1 MAEYYSLRRLS
12 PYLGVIQV
20 IDAGTACA
28 YSTTGKKWQVRSV
41 NAYGRYRLTGIWDD
55 YENDT
60 QAVNSGDINAALR
73 HHPEIPFPMRDHFE
87 LWLLRKETGLPLAL
101 LKTRRWEREM
111 SKIEDPNWYPFLL
124 ENNSFVAQSLKPL
137 EAQRHPSAHPL
148 RHRDVLERLVNNAAR
163 PLPTAQWFER
173 HHDGSGTGYGGLRV
187 TAAQF
192 GQTLPRTAFPELLVD
207 ERWDSA
213 QDALLISEYH
223 DWSAAQL
230 LAHQPLTR
238 ATRLRLEQAACR
250 QPEKLLDPYP
260 MIPEIIDEDSMKIA
274 LVQARLMQTS

>member
-1 MAEYYSLRRLS
+1 MADYYSLRRLS

-137 EAQRHPSAHPL
+137 ETQRHPSAHPL

-173 HHDGSGTGYGGLRV
+173 HPDGSGTGHGGLRV
-187 TAAQF
+187 AAAQI
-192 GQTLPRTAFPELLVD
+192 GQTLPHTAFPELLVA
-207 ERWDSA
+207 EQWDNA

-223 DWSAAQL
+223 DWNAAQL

-238 ATRLRLEQAACR
+238 DTRLRLEQAACR
-250 QPEKLLDPYP
+250 HPEKLLDPYP
-260 MIPEIIDEDSMKIA
+260 MIPEIIDEDAMKIA
-274 LVQARLMQTS
+274 LVQARLMRAS

>member
-12 PYLGVIQV
+12 PYLGVVQV
-20 IDAGTACA
+20 IDVGTACA

-60 QAVNSGDINAALR
+60 QTVNTGDINIALH
-73 HHPEIPFPMRDHFE
+73 HHPKIPFPMRDHFE

-111 SKIEDPNWYPFLL
+111 SKIEDPSWYPFLL
-124 ENNSFVAQSLKPL
+124 ENNNFVAQSLKSL
-137 EAQRHPSAHPL
+137 ETQRHPSAHPL

-163 PLPTAQWFER
+163 PLPSAQWFER
-173 HHDGSGTGYGGLRV
+173 HPDGSGTGHDGLRV
-187 TAAQF
+187 AAAQI
-192 GQTLPRTAFPELLVD
+192 GQTLPRAVFPELLVD
-207 ERWDSA
+207 EQWDNT
-213 QDALLISEYH
+213 QDARLIAEYH
-223 DWSAAQL
+223 DWNAAQL
-230 LAHQPLTR
+230 LAHQPLTH
-238 ATRLRLEQAACR
+238 ATRLRLEHAACR

-260 MIPEIIDEDSMKIA
+260 MIPEIIDEDAMKIA
-274 LVQARLMQTS
+274 LVQAHLMRAS